1 MIRAVRFLPES
12 QDDVDDI
19 VRYFDHRSESE
30 SVGDRFFAA
39 VHKTVEMLRHHP
51 EMGTVLRS
59 ALGKTTR
66 LRTIIDFK
74 KYLIFY
80 FLSCGKRYAV
90 DCPRAARKP
99 RLCQP
104 FLNPYYINLCPN
116 PTKPS

>member
-19 VRYFDHRSESE
+19 VRYFDHRSES
-30 SVGDRFFAA
+30 VGDRFFAA
-39 VHKTVEMLRHHP
+39 VHKTVEMLRRHP

-80 FLSCGKRYAV
+80 RVENDTLLIVRVLHGSRDYS
-90 DCPRAARKP
+90 
-99 RLCQP
+99 
-104 FLNPYYINLCPN
+104 NLF
-116 PTKPS
+116 